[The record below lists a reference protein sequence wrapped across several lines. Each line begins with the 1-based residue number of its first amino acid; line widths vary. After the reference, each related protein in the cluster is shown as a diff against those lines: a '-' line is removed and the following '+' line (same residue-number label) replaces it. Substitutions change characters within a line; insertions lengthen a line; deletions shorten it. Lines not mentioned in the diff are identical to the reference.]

1 MSRSN
6 TSSVDMADGLKNSY
20 LATQLNH
27 TVGGKS
33 SFAPASTA
41 NAARQALTAEQKSK
55 AKKKAKLAKA
65 SRKKNK

>member
-20 LATQLNH
+20 LATLQKNS
-27 TVGGKS
+27 VGGKS
-33 SFAPASTA
+33 TIVPESVA
-41 NAARQALTAEQKSK
+41 NAARKSLSAEQKSK